1 MDETPTGTQPATSR
15 IDTSVAHP
23 ARRYDYFLGGKD
35 NFAADRESADRMMTA
50 LPTARVSA
58 LENRRFLRRAVEHLA
73 GEAGIRQFLDIGSG
87 IPTSPNTHEIAQG
100 IAPDARVVYVD
111 NDPIVLAHARAL
123 LTSGPEGATAYVDA
137 DLREPRRI
145 LEHPDV
151 RGTLDLSQPVAL
163 MLVAVL
169 HFIPDTDDPRGLIAP
184 LIQALAP
191 GSYLVLSHATLDFMP
206 ARAAEHIRSLTSAEG
221 FYPRPRAGI
230 ETLLS
235 GLDPVD
241 PGLVP
246 TPEWRLQREPAPR
259 PSAADVAGYA
269 AVARVA

>member
-1 MDETPTGTQPATSR
+1 MDTSAAHPRGLHPR

-23 ARRYDYFLGGKD
+23 ARRYDYLLGGKD
-35 NFAADRESADRMMTA
+35 NFAADRESADRLIEA
-50 LPTARVSA
+50 FPTMRTWAM
-58 LENRRFLRRAVEHLA
+58 ENRAFLRRAVTHLA
-73 GEAGIRQFLDIGSG
+73 GEAGIRQFLDIGTG

-123 LTSGPEGATAYVDA
+123 LSSTPEGATAYLDA
-137 DLREPRRI
+137 DLHKPHEI
-145 LEHPDV
+145 LAHPEL

-169 HFIPDTDDPRGLIAP
+169 HFIPDSDDPHGLIAP

-191 GSYLVLSHATLDFMP
+191 GSYLVLSHVTYDFVPRETADRLNQIVGSEPFRARSTAEFATFFD
-206 ARAAEHIRSLTSAEG
+206 
-221 FYPRPRAGI
+221 
-230 ETLLS
+230 

-241 PGLVP
+241 PGVVP
-246 TPEWRLQREPAPR
+246 VQEWRAEHEPQPR
-259 PSAADVAGYA
+259 PTSAEVGGLAGI
-269 AVARVA
+269 ARIG